1 MAKKKE
7 ELSRQELDQQIQT
20 YKRDGGKITT
30 VPTGVSGVQP
40 KEKRATSS

>member
-7 ELSRQELDQQIQT
+7 ELSRQELEQQIQT
-20 YKRDGGKITT
+20 YQRDGGKITT

-40 KEKRATSS
+40 KEKKTNAA